1 MTIAIECYI
10 AACTLLLLF
19 EICFL
24 FLKNAKIQQLKPDHE
39 AFEEEL
45 STEIRLHQETGAFS
59 DDFIQTAGR
68 KLSQTKNMI
77 TLQNMLEKMP
87 KATNWFRLLLLEQL
101 SAYEKKKDEEQ
112 AFYTYMISLL
122 DYHEEKV
129 PADFASRFIGFL
141 DSKSLYTFTNTMAAL
156 YAFGESS
163 LLLQAMEKINARSGF
178 YHKKLLVDGLLRYQG
193 DFDELNQALVK
204 QFYRYA
210 PHTQECLLDY
220 FRLQEYDV
228 SDLCLSLMQ
237 DAQAD
242 VEVQHRALRYFHKF
256 RHAEAKQVMLELLKK
271 EETSWIKQMLAIQGL
286 KGYDDA
292 ETVHEIRRKLF
303 SRNWHVRINAIEY
316 FYQKG
321 MDQKELQDILELRD
335 KYTNEALLYQF
346 RNDPETAAYIM
357 ERIRTFEEEE
367 VRIDA
372 LQNQQKS
379 LPAIQQWAE
388 EGGERYA
395 ACSV

>member
-45 STEIRLHQETGAFS
+45 SREIRLYQETGAFS

-87 KATNWFRLLLLEQL
+87 KATNWFRPLLLEQL

-210 PHTQECLLDY
+210 LHTQECLLDY
-220 FRLQEYDV
+220 FR
-228 SDLCLSLMQ
+228 
-237 DAQAD
+237 
-242 VEVQHRALRYFHKF
+242 
-256 RHAEAKQVMLELLKK
+256 
-271 EETSWIKQMLAIQGL
+271 
-286 KGYDDA
+286 
-292 ETVHEIRRKLF
+292 
-303 SRNWHVRINAIEY
+303 
-316 FYQKG
+316 
-321 MDQKELQDILELRD
+321 
-335 KYTNEALLYQF
+335 
-346 RNDPETAAYIM
+346 
-357 ERIRTFEEEE
+357 
-367 VRIDA
+367 
-372 LQNQQKS
+372 
-379 LPAIQQWAE
+379 
-388 EGGERYA
+388 
-395 ACSV
+395 

>member
-1 MTIAIECYI
+1 
-10 AACTLLLLF
+10 
-19 EICFL
+19 
-24 FLKNAKIQQLKPDHE
+24 
-39 AFEEEL
+39 
-45 STEIRLHQETGAFS
+45 
-59 DDFIQTAGR
+59 
-68 KLSQTKNMI
+68 
-77 TLQNMLEKMP
+77 MP
-87 KATNWFRLLLLEQL
+87 KATNWFRPLLLEQL

-129 PADFASRFIGFL
+129 PADFASRFICFL
-141 DSKSLYTFTNTMAAL
+141 DSKSLYTFTNTMEAL

-228 SDLCLSLMQ
+228 SDLCLSLML

-303 SRNWHVRINAIEY
+303 SRNWHVRINAVEY

-346 RNDPETAAYIM
+346 RNDPETSAYIM

-379 LPAIQQWAE
+379 LPAIEQWAE